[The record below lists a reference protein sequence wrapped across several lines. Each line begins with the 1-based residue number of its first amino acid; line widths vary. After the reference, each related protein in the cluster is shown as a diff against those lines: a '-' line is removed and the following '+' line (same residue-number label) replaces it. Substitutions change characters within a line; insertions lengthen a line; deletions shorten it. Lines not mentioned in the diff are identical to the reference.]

1 MRRIVNLAA
10 TIFLPENPNPVKR
23 GRILGLGAKIVERGA
38 ADQLAA
44 IEAARMFG
52 REQRHYFLDDPSDSL
67 VPAGA
72 ATICH
77 VAFFAGEVWAS
88 IHPYGLTTTLEP

>member
-1 MRRIVNLAA
+1 VVAASTGNHGAAVAYAARIVNLAA

-23 GRILGLGAKIVERGA
+23 MRILGLGARIVERGA

-52 REQRHYFLDDPSDSL
+52 REHGLHRSL
-67 VPAGA
+67 SA
-72 ATICH
+72 
-77 VAFFAGEVWAS
+77 
-88 IHPYGLTTTLEP
+88 

>member
-23 GRILGLGAKIVERGA
+23 GRILGLGAKIVRAGRCEN
-38 ADQLAA
+38 QLAA

-67 VPAGA
+67 VPTGA

-88 IHPYGLTTTLEP
+88 ISSLWFDDDT